1 MSMGNIQS
9 IGTETLAWFWH
20 SPSGH
25 LIRGVAKTIT
35 LVGENYVLGHDATI
49 TFLRGIIAGFVQ
61 QLVNES
67 TVEEMTPGIGLGSL
81 LDLL

>member
-1 MSMGNIQS
+1 M
-9 IGTETLAWFWH
+9 
-20 SPSGH
+20 
-25 LIRGVAKTIT
+25 VAKTIT

-49 TFLRGIIAGFVQ
+49 TFLRVITAGFVQ